1 MLLGGYVSE
10 LRVPSD
16 AVVATTPSMSP
27 VSIRLWREH
36 STPVRVGTSGAE
48 DAGEP
53 RSIRAKVTGQRS
65 PTPRGSGAASAWRG
79 R

>member
-16 AVVATTPSMSP
+16 VVMATTPSMSP
-27 VSIRLWREH
+27 VSILLWREH
-36 STPVRVGTSGAE
+36 ITSLRVGTSGAS
-48 DAGEP
+48 ALCA
-53 RSIRAKVTGQRS
+53 RSQG
-65 PTPRGSGAASAWRG
+65 TPILPG